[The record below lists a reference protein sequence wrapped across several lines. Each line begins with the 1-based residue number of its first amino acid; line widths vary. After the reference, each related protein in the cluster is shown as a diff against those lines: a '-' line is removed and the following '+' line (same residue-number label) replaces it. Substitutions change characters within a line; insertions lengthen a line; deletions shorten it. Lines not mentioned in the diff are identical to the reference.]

1 MSILIDEQTTMI
13 VQGITGREAASFTK
27 DSLDYGARI
36 VGGVTPGKGGQEVF
50 GLPVTDTVK
59 ELTERFSV
67 DATVISVPP
76 PFVKDA
82 AFEAVE
88 NGIKLLLIVT
98 ERVPR
103 RDVVEIVELCR
114 LRGARLV
121 GPNSLGIISPGK
133 TRLGMVGGPAADVRK
148 TYTAGP
154 VGVMSRS
161 GGMTTEIAN
170 LLTVNGLGQSTCVS
184 VGGDPIVGSQFADL
198 LPDFEEDPET
208 EALVL
213 FTEPGGG
220 MEAALADRLRR
231 QPARLPIFIF
241 IAGKFVDEM
250 RGVRFGHA
258 ATLVS
263 SEADTTEAKARIL
276 SEAGVEIVENL
287 SDLPRMVRAALRAE
301 GEGSA

>member
-1 MSILIDEQTTMI
+1 MSILVQTDTTMI

-27 DSLDYGARI
+27 DSLDYGAKI

-50 GLPVTDTVK
+50 GLPVTDTVR
-59 ELTERFSV
+59 ELTEQYRV
-67 DATVISVPP
+67 DASIISVPP
-76 PFVKDA
+76 AFVKDA

-103 RDVVEIVELCR
+103 RDVVGIVDLCR

-121 GPNSLGIISPGK
+121 GPNSLGIISPDK
-133 TRLGMVGGPAADVRK
+133 SRVGMVGGPANDVRK

-154 VGVMSRS
+154 VGLMSRS

-170 LLTVNGLGQSTCVS
+170 LLSVAGLGQSTCVS
-184 VGGDPIVGSQFADL
+184 IGGDPIVGSQFADL
-198 LPDFEEDPET
+198 LPLFEADPET
-208 EALVL
+208 RAVVL

-220 MEAALADRLRR
+220 MEAALAARLREH
-231 QPARLPIFIF
+231 PSTLPIFCF
-241 IAGKFVDEM
+241 IAGRFVDHM

-258 ATLVS
+258 ATLVQ
-263 SEADTTEAKARIL
+263 SEADTAAEKARVL
-276 SEAGVEIVENL
+276 TEAGVIVVGEL
-287 SDLPRMVRAALRAE
+287 SALPGLVRTAIGDE
-301 GEGSA
+301 

>member
-1 MSILIDEQTTMI
+1 MSILVDRDTTII

-50 GLPVTDTVK
+50 GLPVTDTVR
-59 ELTERFSV
+59 ELTERFRV
-67 DATVISVPP
+67 DASVISVPP
-76 PFVKDA
+76 AFVKDA

-88 NGIKLLLIVT
+88 NGVRLLLIVT

-103 RDVVEIVELCR
+103 RDVVEVADLCR

-121 GPNSLGIISPGK
+121 GPNSLGVISPGK
-133 TRLGMVGGPAADVRK
+133 SRLGMVGGPAEDVRK
-148 TYTAGP
+148 SYTMGP
-154 VGVMSRS
+154 VGIMSRS

-170 LLTVNGLGQSTCVS
+170 LLTVAGLGQSTCVS
-184 VGGDPIVGSQFADL
+184 IGGDPIVGSQFADL
-198 LPDFEEDPET
+198 VPDFDADPDT

-220 MEAALADRLRR
+220 METALAAHLSDN
-231 QPARLPIFIF
+231 PTRLPIFCF
-241 IAGKFVDEM
+241 IAGKFVDDM

-263 SEADTTEAKARIL
+263 SETDTTEAKARVL
-276 SEAGVEIVENL
+276 GQAGVIVVDEL
-287 SDLPRMVRAALRAE
+287 SDLPEAVRGALT
-301 GEGSA
+301 

>member
-1 MSILIDEQTTMI
+1 MAILVDKDTSII

-50 GLPVTDTVK
+50 GLPVTDTVR
-59 ELTERFSV
+59 ELTERFPV
-67 DATVISVPP
+67 DATIISVPP

-82 AFEAVE
+82 AFEAIE
-88 NGIKLLLIVT
+88 NGIRLLLVVT

-114 LRGARLV
+114 LRGARMI
-121 GPNSLGIISPGK
+121 GPNSLGVISPGK
-133 TRLGMVGGPAADVRK
+133 SRLGMVGGPAEDVRK
-148 TYTAGP
+148 SYVPGN

-198 LPDFEEDPET
+198 IDVFEADAET
-208 EALVL
+208 HALVL
-213 FTEPGGG
+213 FTEPGGA
-220 MEAALADRLRR
+220 MESALAARLRER
-231 QPARLPIFIF
+231 PSRLPLFIF
-241 IAGKFVDEM
+241 IAGKFVDQM

-258 ATLVS
+258 ATLVQ

-276 SEAGVEIVENL
+276 SEAGVTVVEEL
-287 SDLPRMVRAALRAE
+287 SALPGLVKEALN
-301 GEGSA
+301 G